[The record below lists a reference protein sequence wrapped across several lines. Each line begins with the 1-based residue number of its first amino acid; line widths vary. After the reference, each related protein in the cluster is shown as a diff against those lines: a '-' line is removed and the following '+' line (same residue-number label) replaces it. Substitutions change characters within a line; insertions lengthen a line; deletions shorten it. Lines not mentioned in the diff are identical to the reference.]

1 MPDRPVIVHVVNSL
15 RPGGT
20 ERTLVAL
27 LRALD
32 PDCFRHVVVTLR
44 EAGELAAQLPA
55 HVACRALQLKGRARG
70 ASLQLARVTRAR
82 RATLIHARNTGC
94 WNDALGAGLLT
105 RGTRVVLGFHGF
117 DTGDS
122 FTAAQQRSACRARW
136 LGAHFTTVSQRA
148 RRQLHAEAHVPL
160 NRITVLPNGVDPD
173 RFARVT
179 PAERNRI
186 RAELR
191 IEPTD
196 LVVATVGSLT
206 AVKQPGMLL
215 DAFSHARRE
224 FSQMRLMFVG
234 TGELE
239 AELRARVRELEL
251 TECVTFVGARDDVP
265 QVLAAADV
273 YVCASKSEGMSNS
286 LLEALAAGCALVTTD
301 VGDHATIVRHE
312 VEGLVVAPGAVDE
325 LAWALLRLARESDLR
340 LQLGEAARRRARDFS
355 FGRKVHAYECY
366 YQALAGGRRAEP
378 GVSPPA
384 TLKPTPA

>member
-32 PDCFRHVVVTLR
+32 PHCFRHVVVTLR
-44 EAGELAAQLPA
+44 EAGELAAQLPE
-55 HVACRALQLKGRARG
+55 HVACRALQLRGRARG

-105 RGTRVVLGFHGF
+105 RGARVILGFHGF
-117 DTGDS
+117 DAGDS
-122 FTAAQQRSACRARW
+122 FTAAQKLSARRGRW
-136 LGAHFTTVSQRA
+136 LGARFTAVSQRA
-148 RRQLHAEAHVPL
+148 RRQLHAEARVPVD
-160 NRITVLPNGVDPD
+160 RITVLPNGVDPD

-191 IEPTD
+191 IESTD

-206 AVKQPGMLL
+206 AVKQPGVLL
-215 DAFSHARRE
+215 DAFSRARRE
-224 FSQMRLMFVG
+224 LSQMRLVFVG
-234 TGELE
+234 TGDLE
-239 AELRARVRELEL
+239 AELRARVRDLEL
-251 TECVTFVGARDDVP
+251 TECVMFVGARDDVP

-301 VGDHATIVRHE
+301 VGDHAAIVRPE
-312 VEGLVVAPGAVDE
+312 IEGLVVSPDSVDG
-325 LAWALLRLARESDLR
+325 LTFALLRLARAPDLR
-340 LQLGEAARRRARDFS
+340 QLLAEAARRRARDYS
-355 FGRKVHAYECY
+355 FGHMVHAYERY
-366 YQALAGGRRAEP
+366 YLTLAGGRRTEP
-378 GVSPPA
+378 GISPPA
-384 TLKPTPA
+384 ALEATCA